1 MTHEDSN
8 YDGGLK
14 HHSFDFA
21 ATMLA
26 AAPEENMGL
35 MAQDSSLEKQA
46 KKQLK
51 KIRNRKSGIRNR
63 NSTILPLAFR
73 KPQYTFAVV
82 EPVDARKRK
91 RRKRK
96 RRNRLS
102 RKNYPERLDAGQNI
116 CNRFKQIRI
125 SGLYRCGSDYLENPM
140 YKTERLDGELD

>member
-1 MTHEDSN
+1 MI
-8 YDGGLK
+8 
-14 HHSFDFA
+14 
-21 ATMLA
+21 
-26 AAPEENMGL
+26 
-35 MAQDSSLEKQA
+35 EKRA

-51 KIRNRKSGIRNR
+51 KIRNRKSGIRNRKSGIRNR

-91 RRKRK
+91 RR
-96 RRNRLS
+96 NRLS
-102 RKNYPERLDAGQNI
+102 RKNYPERLEAGQNI

>member
-1 MTHEDSN
+1 
-8 YDGGLK
+8 
-14 HHSFDFA
+14 
-21 ATMLA
+21 
-26 AAPEENMGL
+26 MGL
-35 MAQDSSLEKQA
+35 MVQDSSLEKQD

-51 KIRNRKSGIRNR
+51 KIRNRKSGIRNRKSGIRNR

-91 RRKRK
+91 RR
-96 RRNRLS
+96 NRLS
-102 RKNYPERLDAGQNI
+102 RKNYPERLEAGQNI